1 MKNIVVISDTH
12 GRKNCV
18 EELYPVLREADFVIH
33 LGDGWTDLRDFN
45 AEHPEK
51 TYLCKGN
58 CDVFPALK
66 EYELEV
72 ENVKIFFCHGD
83 KYRVKSDFVP
93 LAQEAKKRGCK
104 VALYGHTH
112 IPDIRTVDGVLL
124 INPGSLRYPANR
136 GGSYAYISISGEKAC
151 PVIVG
156 DNE

>member
-83 KYRVKSDFVP
+83 KYRVKAG
-93 LAQEAKKRGCK
+93 LTRIYLRAKEIGASL
-104 VALYGHTH
+104 VLYGHTH
-112 IPDIRTVDGVLL
+112 NARVDFEDGVTLV
-124 INPGSLRYPANR
+124 NPGSMTHFGRK
-136 GGSYAYISISGEKAC
+136 SYCQIELIDG
-151 PVIVG
+151 VINAEIKDV
-156 DNE
+156 